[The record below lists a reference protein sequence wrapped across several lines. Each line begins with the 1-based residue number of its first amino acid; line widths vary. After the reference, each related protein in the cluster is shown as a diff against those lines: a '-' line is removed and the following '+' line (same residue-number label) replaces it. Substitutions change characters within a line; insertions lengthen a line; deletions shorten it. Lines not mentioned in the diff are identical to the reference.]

1 MSVPR
6 ALAEPGL
13 SRRRLRSIRLPAAG
27 GTWKVVAPDVRGDD
41 HGTRPYWAQV
51 WPASV
56 ALFRSLLRGPS
67 LAGRHAVDLGC
78 GLGLAGLAAG
88 LRSAHVTFCDRE
100 PEALGFVAFN
110 AQKLGVAD
118 YETRVFD
125 WDRETLPDDT
135 DLLLL
140 ADVAYEYRNVQV
152 LRRFADAV
160 LDRGGEVRLADPD
173 RPTASD
179 LVAALVARGAVVDR
193 VAAESPDDR
202 SRHAI
207 RLVTARSG
215 QGGAR

>member
-6 ALAEPGL
+6 ALAEPGF

-27 GTWKVVAPDVRGDD
+27 GTWKVVAPDVRRDD

-78 GLGLAGLAAG
+78 GLGLAGLGAG
-88 LRSAHVTFCDRE
+88 LRGARVTFCDRE
-100 PEALGFVAFN
+100 PEALGFAAFN
-110 AQKLGVAD
+110 ARELHVA
-118 YETRVFD
+118 EHELRVFD
-125 WDRETLPDDT
+125 WDRDELPEDT

-140 ADVAYEYRNVQV
+140 ADVAYEYKNVQV
-152 LRRFADAV
+152 LRRFADQV

-173 RPTASD
+173 RPTAAD
-179 LVAALVARGAVVDR
+179 LVAALVARGATVER
-193 VAAESPDDR
+193 AAAENPDDR

-207 RLVTARSG
+207 RLVTARAA

>member
-13 SRRRLRSIRLPAAG
+13 SRRRLRAVRLPAAG
-27 GTWKVVAPDVRGDD
+27 GTWKIVAPDVRKED

-56 ALFRSLLRGPS
+56 ALFRSLLRGPR
-67 LAGRHAVDLGC
+67 LEGRHALDLGC
-78 GLGLAGLAAG
+78 GLGLAGLGAG
-88 LRSAHVTFCDRE
+88 LRGARVTFCDRE
-100 PEALGFVAFN
+100 PEALGFAAFN
-110 AQKLGVAD
+110 ARELGVLEHAHC
-118 YETRVFD
+118 VFD
-125 WDRETLPDDT
+125 WERDLIPADV

-152 LRRFADAV
+152 LRRIADGV

-179 LVAALVARGAVVDR
+179 LVAALVARGAHVER
-193 VAAESPDDR
+193 VSAESPDDA
-202 SRHAI
+202 SRQAI
-207 RLVTARSG
+207 RLVAVRG
-215 QGGAR
+215 PGGSCP